1 MGLEKVLVSYNRK
14 SLYSGLNTKGLFSQV
29 KELELGN
36 PRLVWQHYEITK
48 GHRLLLPCSS
58 ALFSLL
64 PHGPK

>member
-29 KELELGN
+29 KELELDN

-48 GHRLLLPCSS
+48 GHRLLLP
-58 ALFSLL
+58 
-64 PHGPK
+64 